1 MKRQSFELISDFKLK
16 QADEESEE
24 LIIEGYAN
32 TTSKDRSGDVVLRDA
47 WDSGGLKNFKKN
59 PIILAFHDRSKPI
72 GKAIGYDITDKG
84 LYISA
89 QISKAAGNVYNL
101 VKEGILKTFSVSIAI
116 KDAEYDKKSDTFI
129 IKAVDLLEVSVVSI
143 PANAN
148 SVFSVK
154 KSLGNEDYLEFKKHY
169 TLLDSQEELDT
180 VRKEHEQKEETVSSV
195 NKSDLDAFKEE
206 ILGSLGE
213 TLKEFKKDLLSTEK
227 EDKEYKENE
236 KELNKENNMTHEI
249 SGVERLLADIEKR
262 LGSAD
267 ESKSLLSSIEDLKGE
282 LVEKAKEIEDLK
294 KSKMQFSEKQE
305 SFRKSLTNLEKDE
318 AVLLSK
324 IVGKGVSG
332 TKLAKQ
338 IIEKAPVSD
347 HLDATMND
355 SWEEEFSTRL
365 FADIREKL
373 IVEPMFTNINMN
385 APTMHV
391 PINPEAG
398 YGEWIDS
405 TLYKDAATST
415 GGAKT
420 HSLLD
425 RTLVAYKLA
434 AKEYIGYEEEED
446 SIIPILPI
454 VRDAVIRRMAKSSDK
469 ALLLGTGVGTTN
481 PTTSD
486 PISGLATLAT
496 AGSKVLGVADQ
507 PSAATDKVT
516 VDSLTKARRLL
527 GVWGHN
533 PGDVVYIVS
542 HDAYFDLLEDPDFR
556 TMDLVGD
563 RATILTGQI
572 GSANGSPVV
581 VSGEYA
587 AKAAGAVF
595 VTALNKSNFIKG
607 QLRSVMVERD
617 RDIEFQRNVL
627 VATRRLGFLQV
638 INGEGVA
645 TGSWK
650 A

>member
-1 MKRQSFELISDFKLK
+1 MLLKRQSFELISNFKLK
-16 QADEESEE
+16 QADDESTE

-32 TTSKDRSGDVVLRDA
+32 TTSKDRSGDVVLKDA
-47 WDSGGLKNFKKN
+47 WENGGLKNFKKN

-143 PANAN
+143 PANTN

-154 KSLGNEDYLEFKKHY
+154 KSLDNEDYVEFKKQY
-169 TLLDSQEELDT
+169 TLLDSQEELGT
-180 VRKEHEQKEETVSSV
+180 VDKEHENKKEEASSI
-195 NKSDLDAFKEE
+195 NKNDLEGLKKE

-213 TLKEFKKDLLSTEK
+213 TLKGFKEELLSTNK
-227 EDKEYKENE
+227 EEED
-236 KELNKENNMTHEI
+236 KELNKENNMTHEV
-249 SGVERLLADIEKR
+249 SGVEKLLADITKR
-262 LGSAD
+262 LESAD

-282 LVEKAKEIEDLK
+282 LKEKAKEIEDLK

-305 SFRKSLTNLEKDE
+305 SFQKSLSTLEKDE

-324 IVGKGVSG
+324 IVGKSVDG

-347 HLDATMND
+347 HLGAAMND
-355 SWEEEFSTRL
+355 GWEQEFSTRL
-365 FADIREKL
+365 FGDIREKL
-373 IVEPMFTNINMN
+373 IVEPMFTNVNMN
-385 APTMHV
+385 APTMHI

-415 GGAKT
+415 GAAKT

-454 VRDAVIRRMAKSSDK
+454 VRDAIIRRMAKSSDK

-481 PTTSD
+481 PSTSD
-486 PISGLATLAT
+486 PISGLSTLAT
-496 AGSKVLGVADQ
+496 AGSKVLQAADQ
-507 PSAATDKVT
+507 PSVATDKVT
-516 VDSLTKARRLL
+516 VDSLTKTRRLL

-587 AKAAGAVF
+587 TKGAGAVF

-638 INGEGVA
+638 IDGEGVA
-645 TGSWK
+645 TGAWK